1 MLVTIHHRGRGK
13 ASGMEID
20 ARFFVV
26 YTLREGK
33 VARVDEFRELG
44 ERPRSRRVVGVAAE
58 P

>member
-20 ARFFVV
+20 AHFFVV

-33 VARVDEFRELG
+33 VARVDEFRELANAL
-44 ERPRSRRVVGVAAE
+44 EAAGLSE
-58 P
+58 